1 MGVKGCFGNPMVDE
15 NRRHPTDDIF
25 GGHRPF
31 SFLCSDMAADATIV
45 IPCFNQSSFLAD
57 SILSAQAQSVPVSI
71 VVVDDGSSDDTM
83 TVCRR
88 FSSVRYLH
96 QRNQGLAAARN
107 AGLGAASTEYVTF
120 LDADDRLLPHA
131 VETGVARLSVRPR
144 AVMSSGDHRYID
156 SSGRLVSEWQRVMPD
171 RDHYEALLRGNFI
184 GMGGAVVF
192 RRQAVI
198 AAGGFDRALGACED
212 YDLYLRLAR
221 VHEVDAHSM
230 LVAEYRRHER
240 NMSHDPFLMLE
251 SALRVL
257 VKQYRYREETARWSQ
272 DAWLTGLQ
280 YWLSYY
286 GPAIAVESRRLS
298 PQSWAR
304 ATRLVAIIATQHLGS
319 AAHLVRVLMTP
330 PKAAAA

>member
-1 MGVKGCFGNPMVDE
+1 
-15 NRRHPTDDIF
+15 
-25 GGHRPF
+25 
-31 SFLCSDMAADATIV
+31 MAAEATIV
-45 IPCFNQSSFLAD
+45 ITCFNQSSFLAD

-83 TVCRR
+83 TMTVCRR

-107 AGLGAASTEYVTF
+107 TGLRAASTEYVTF

-131 VETGVARLSVRPR
+131 VETGVTRLSVRPR

-156 SSGRLVSEWQRVMPD
+156 TSGRLVSEWQRIMPD

-192 RRQAVI
+192 RRQVVVAV
-198 AAGGFDRALGACED
+198 GGFDKALGACED

-221 VHEVDAHSM
+221 EHEVDAHSM
-230 LVAEYRRHER
+230 LVAEYRRHEH

-272 DAWLTGLQ
+272 EAWLTGLQ

-304 ATRLVAIIATQHLGS
+304 AARLLAITATQHVGS
-319 AAHLVRVLMTP
+319 AVRLLGLLLTSK
-330 PKAAAA
+330 KATAA